1 MYVCSST
8 SFFFCLKASLPDDML
23 SSESMS
29 SSINKPLKINFQVEL
44 DTEGP
49 HKTRPSLGCSE
60 RKGLR
65 MISNVSSSRYSSDIP
80 IDIYIYI
87 YMYMYN
93 IYIYIMYGCTT
104 PIWLW
109 AKTFTSTYPGISWGR
124 PAARAPMVPM
134 DPSCRHPWLWP
145 TLMWVKQCHKPPTTG
160 NDLNWWFGGMVWLW
174 LFYKQ

>member
-8 SFFFCLKASLPDDML
+8 SFFLFKGITSWWHAKQRIDVIVHQQTAQNQLPGGAWHRRATQNKAIVGVLRAQRTSNDF
-23 SSESMS
+23 EC
-29 SSINKPLKINFQVEL
+29 IIIQIFQWY
-44 DTEGP
+44 
-49 HKTRPSLGCSE
+49 SY
-60 RKGLR
+60 
-65 MISNVSSSRYSSDIP
+65 RYL
-80 IDIYIYI
+80 YI

-93 IYIYIMYGCTT
+93 IYIMYGCTT